1 VRASL
6 VPARLFAAVAAL
18 ALVGACESKPTD
30 LREWLPSD
38 HGHEETQAPEQT
50 GQSDGVPDET
60 AGEGLDDVTLATWS
74 NNCIVCHG
82 RIGRGDGPQAAM
94 VKPRDL
100 SDPAWQASITD
111 EQIAAS
117 IVHGKGQMPPFAA
130 LPSSTVNSL
139 VKLVRRLSARPE
151 GAAPAASGASAGS
164 SSAPAA
170 PVPVNSAGT
179 TSAGTTSAGTA
190 GTNSTAKPASHP
202 GTTSA
207 TAQPKPANY

>member
-1 VRASL
+1 
-6 VPARLFAAVAAL
+6 
-18 ALVGACESKPTD
+18 
-30 LREWLPSD
+30 
-38 HGHEETQAPEQT
+38 
-50 GQSDGVPDET
+50 
-60 AGEGLDDVTLATWS
+60 
-74 NNCIVCHG
+74 
-82 RIGRGDGPQAAM
+82 M

-179 TSAGTTSAGTA
+179 TSAGTTSAGTTSAGTA